1 MAEFTSKYS
10 ELGFYVD
17 GSLRNF
23 RGGRYITEDKAEIES
38 LRKLTDVTEIKLEK
52 SEPKAEVK
60 PKAKAATK
68 PSGK

>member
-1 MAEFTSKYS
+1 MAEFTSKYG

-23 RGGRYITEDKAEIES
+23 RGGRYVTEDKAEIDV
-38 LRKLTDVTEIKLEK
+38 LRKLADVTEV
-52 SEPKAEVK
+52 KAEAK
-60 PKAKAATK
+60 PKAKAVSK